1 MKRIAINGLGRIG
14 RLVLRCYVERKPK
27 DVEIVALNDLTPPS
41 EMAYL
46 IKYDSVHGRAKFP
59 VEAGEDSLVIDGVK
73 IPLYK
78 EKDPSKLPWKELGVD
93 IVLECTGF
101 FTKREKAAAH
111 LEAGAKRV
119 VISAPADDSDLTIV
133 LGVNEDKYDP
143 SKHAVVSNASCTTNS
158 LAPVTRVLNDS
169 FGIEYLMGTT
179 IHAYTSTQVLVDVP
193 KGGGRKGR
201 AAAVSL
207 VPATTGAA
215 KAMVPLFPELK
226 GRMDMISV
234 RVPVADGSLTD
245 IVVHFKKEVTVEDVN
260 AALKSAA
267 CGRLKGIVEYNDE
280 EIVSADIIGNPHS
293 GIVDAPSTKVIMGKV
308 AKVMV
313 WYDNEYGYS
322 NRMLELAQL
331 MAGKE

>member
-1 MKRIAINGLGRIG
+1 MKKIAINGLGRIG
-14 RLVLRCYVERKPK
+14 RLVLRCYMANKPA
-27 DVEIVALNDLTPPS
+27 DVEIVALNDLTPAS

-46 IKYDSVHGRAKFP
+46 IKFDSIHRKANFS
-59 VEAGEDSLVIDGVK
+59 VEARENSLVLDGK
-73 IPLYK
+73 EIPLFK
-78 EKDPSKLPWKELGVD
+78 EKDPAKLPWKELGVD

-101 FTKREKAAAH
+101 FTKREKAMAH
-111 LEAGAKRV
+111 IEAGAKRV
-119 VISAPADDSDLTIV
+119 IISAPAEDSDLTIV
-133 LGVNEDKYDP
+133 LGVNENMYDP
-143 SKHAVVSNASCTTNS
+143 AKHVVVSNASCTTNS
-158 LAPVTRVLNDS
+158 LAPVTKILNDA

-226 GRMDMISV
+226 GKMDMISV

-245 IVVHFKKEVTVEDVN
+245 IVVHFKKEVTVESVN

-267 CGRLKGIVEYNDE
+267 DGKLKGIVEYNDE
-280 EIVSADIIGNPHS
+280 EIVSADIIGNTHS

-322 NRMLELAQL
+322 NRMVELAQYI
-331 MAGKE
+331 AGKE